1 LTVIESDEAERAGQ
15 IRIVSLELID
25 GAERLGGIKEVGEH
39 ASVSIIHEKEAFHDI
54 PLSRRPGF

>member
-39 ASVSIIHEKEAFHDI
+39 ASVSVIDEEEPFHGI
-54 PLSRRPGF
+54 PLSPGPSF